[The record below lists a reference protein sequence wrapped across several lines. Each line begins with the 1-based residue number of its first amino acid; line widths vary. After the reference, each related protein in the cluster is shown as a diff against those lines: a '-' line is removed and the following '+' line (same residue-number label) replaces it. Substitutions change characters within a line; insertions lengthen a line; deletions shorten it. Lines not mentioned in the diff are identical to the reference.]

1 MKASKGISRATALKL
16 LKAADKV
23 SRQAH
28 APYSKF
34 QVGAALLTDKGEIIT
49 GCNVENASYGLTICA
64 ERNAIFHAVA
74 TNRRTFKAVAVVASG
89 NQLPFP
95 CGACRQVLAEFCGP
109 DTTIL
114 IAPCANLTD
123 YEQSTLGVL
132 LPKTFAF
139 KFPDQVRKGFLAKA
153 QRAQSSG

>member
-1 MKASKGISRATALKL
+1 MKASKGISRSVALKL
-16 LKAADKV
+16 LKAAAKV
-23 SRQAH
+23 SHQAH

-89 NQLPFP
+89 EQMPFP

-109 DTTIL
+109 ETIVL
-114 IAPCANLTD
+114 IAPRAKLAD
-123 YEQSTLGVL
+123 YDQSTMGEL
-132 LPKTFAF
+132 LPKTFVF
-139 KFPDQVRKGFLAKA
+139 
-153 QRAQSSG
+153 

>member
-1 MKASKGISRATALKL
+1 MKASNGITRATALRL
-16 LKAADKV
+16 LKAAAKV

-74 TNRRTFKAVAVVASG
+74 THRRSFKAVAVVASG
-89 NQLPFP
+89 KQMPFP

-109 DTTIL
+109 DTVVL
-114 IAPCANLTD
+114 IAPRGKLAAYD
-123 YEQSTLGVL
+123 QSTLGEL
-132 LPKTFAF
+132 LPKTFVF
-139 KFPDQVRKGFLAKA
+139 
-153 QRAQSSG
+153 

>member
-1 MKASKGISRATALKL
+1 MKASSISRATALRL
-16 LKAADKV
+16 LKAAASA

-34 QVGAALLTDKGEIIT
+34 QVGAALLTQTGQIVA

-74 TNRRTFKAVAVVASG
+74 TGRRKFKAVAVVASG
-89 NQLPFP
+89 EQMPFP

-109 DTTIL
+109 ETIVL
-114 IAPCANLTD
+114 IAPRAKLNAFDQT
-123 YEQSTLGVL
+123 TLGEL
-132 LPKTFAF
+132 LPRTFRF
-139 KFPDQVRKGFLAKA
+139 
-153 QRAQSSG
+153 